1 MNTEPTN
8 PAARGTPQSS
18 GGAGA
23 GEAAIGF
30 AVLGLFAAGISGI
43 MRAWSATDLLDAA
56 ACLAASVTAFGTI
69 CYFVLRRM

>member
-8 PAARGTPQSS
+8 AAVRGTPQSS
-18 GGAGA
+18 GGTGQ

-30 AVLGLFAAGISGI
+30 AVLGLFVAGAVGI
-43 MRAWSATDLLDAA
+43 MRAWTAADALDAA
-56 ACLAASVTAFGTI
+56 ACLAASVAAFGTI

>member
-18 GGAGA
+18 GGAGS

-30 AVLGLFAAGISGI
+30 AVLGLFVAGFCGI
-43 MRAWSATDLLDAA
+43 MRAWSAPDLLDAA
-56 ACLAASVTAFGTI
+56 ACLVASVTAFGTI

>member
-8 PAARGTPQSS
+8 PAARGTTPSIGAA
-18 GGAGA
+18 GGA
-23 GEAAIGF
+23 EAAIGF

-43 MRAWSATDLLDAA
+43 MRAWSATDLGDAA
-56 ACLAASVTAFGTI
+56 LCLAASVAAFGTI